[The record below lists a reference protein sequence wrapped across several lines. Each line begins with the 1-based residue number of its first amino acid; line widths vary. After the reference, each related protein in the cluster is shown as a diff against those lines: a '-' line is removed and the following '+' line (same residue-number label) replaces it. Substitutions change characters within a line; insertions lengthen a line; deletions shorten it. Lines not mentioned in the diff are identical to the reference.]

1 LFFKVKFISLKSC
14 IISNITSSFPVTPEY
29 KALVASKLL
38 FVSTIVLFCFI
49 ICLLCGI
56 LIIEV
61 DIMLDVNK
69 QKIMKA
75 VLVFIAYFAYNMVVN
90 CFCEVLGIKDPIMI
104 SFIAD
109 ILFSVVIIFFY
120 RKEIYK
126 SICDFRKDYS
136 FKKRFVIVVLGVLI
150 LFVLNILGGIVSE
163 MLFSDLYDVDQN
175 TTMIYEL
182 ANMSTIYTIFKTLIF
197 ASIVENIVFRVS
209 IRELVRNN
217 FAFIIVSSLIYA
229 LVNVMYS
236 DFTLLTIVDMV
247 QYFLIS
253 FTLSSIYVKYKDSIY
268 PVMMI
273 LFCYN
278 MIPLAILL
286 FGIGA

>member
-1 LFFKVKFISLKSC
+1 
-14 IISNITSSFPVTPEY
+14 
-29 KALVASKLL
+29 
-38 FVSTIVLFCFI
+38 
-49 ICLLCGI
+49 
-56 LIIEV
+56 
-61 DIMLDVNK
+61 MLDVNK

>member
-1 LFFKVKFISLKSC
+1 
-14 IISNITSSFPVTPEY
+14 
-29 KALVASKLL
+29 
-38 FVSTIVLFCFI
+38 
-49 ICLLCGI
+49 
-56 LIIEV
+56 
-61 DIMLDVNK
+61 MLDVNK

-136 FKKRFVIVVLGVLI
+136 FKKRFVVVILGVLI

-163 MLFSDLYDVDQN
+163 MLFSDLYDVDQD

-273 LFCYN
+273 LFYYN

>member
-1 LFFKVKFISLKSC
+1 
-14 IISNITSSFPVTPEY
+14 
-29 KALVASKLL
+29 
-38 FVSTIVLFCFI
+38 
-49 ICLLCGI
+49 
-56 LIIEV
+56 
-61 DIMLDVNK
+61 MLDVNK

-253 FTLSSIYVKYKDSIY
+253 FTLSSIYVKYKDSIC

>member
-1 LFFKVKFISLKSC
+1 
-14 IISNITSSFPVTPEY
+14 
-29 KALVASKLL
+29 
-38 FVSTIVLFCFI
+38 
-49 ICLLCGI
+49 
-56 LIIEV
+56 
-61 DIMLDVNK
+61 MLDVNK

-136 FKKRFVIVVLGVLI
+136 FKKRFVVVILGVLI

>member
-1 LFFKVKFISLKSC
+1 
-14 IISNITSSFPVTPEY
+14 
-29 KALVASKLL
+29 
-38 FVSTIVLFCFI
+38 
-49 ICLLCGI
+49 
-56 LIIEV
+56 
-61 DIMLDVNK
+61 MLDVNK

-136 FKKRFVIVVLGVLI
+136 FKKRFVVVILGVLI

-286 FGIGA
+286 FGIGAW

>member
-1 LFFKVKFISLKSC
+1 
-14 IISNITSSFPVTPEY
+14 
-29 KALVASKLL
+29 
-38 FVSTIVLFCFI
+38 
-49 ICLLCGI
+49 
-56 LIIEV
+56 
-61 DIMLDVNK
+61 MLDVNK

-109 ILFSVVIIFFY
+109 ILFSVVIVFFY

-136 FKKRFVIVVLGVLI
+136 FKKRFVVVILGVLI

>member
-1 LFFKVKFISLKSC
+1 
-14 IISNITSSFPVTPEY
+14 
-29 KALVASKLL
+29 
-38 FVSTIVLFCFI
+38 
-49 ICLLCGI
+49 
-56 LIIEV
+56 
-61 DIMLDVNK
+61 MLDVNK

-286 FGIGA
+286 FGIGAW

>member
-1 LFFKVKFISLKSC
+1 M
-14 IISNITSSFPVTPEY
+14 
-29 KALVASKLL
+29 LV
-38 FVSTIVLFCFI
+38 
-49 ICLLCGI
+49 
-56 LIIEV
+56 
-61 DIMLDVNK
+61 DNR

-90 CFCEVLGIKDPIMI
+90 CFCEVLGVKDPIVV

-109 ILFSVVIIFFY
+109 ILFSIVIIFLY
-120 RKEIYK
+120 RKEIVK
-126 SICDFRKDYS
+126 SICDFRKNYS
-136 FKKRFVIVVLGVLI
+136 FKRRFIIVWLGVLI
-150 LFVLNILGGIVSE
+150 LFALNILGGIVTE
-163 MLFSDLYDVDQN
+163 ILFSDLYDVDQN

-197 ASIVENIVFRVS
+197 ASVVENVVFRVS
-209 IRELVRNN
+209 IRELVKNN
-217 FAFIIVSSLIYA
+217 FAFIVVSSLIYA
-229 LVNVMYS
+229 LVNIMYS

-253 FTLSSIYVKYKDSIY
+253 VTLSSVYIKYKDSIY

-278 MIPLAILL
+278 MIPLTILL

>member
-1 LFFKVKFISLKSC
+1 
-14 IISNITSSFPVTPEY
+14 
-29 KALVASKLL
+29 
-38 FVSTIVLFCFI
+38 
-49 ICLLCGI
+49 
-56 LIIEV
+56 
-61 DIMLDVNK
+61 MLDVNK

-136 FKKRFVIVVLGVLI
+136 FKKRFVVVILGVLI

-273 LFCYN
+273 LFYYN

>member
-1 LFFKVKFISLKSC
+1 
-14 IISNITSSFPVTPEY
+14 
-29 KALVASKLL
+29 
-38 FVSTIVLFCFI
+38 
-49 ICLLCGI
+49 
-56 LIIEV
+56 
-61 DIMLDVNK
+61 MLDVNK

-136 FKKRFVIVVLGVLI
+136 FKKRFVVVILGVLI

-253 FTLSSIYVKYKDSIY
+253 FTLSSIYIKYKDSIY

-278 MIPLAILL
+278 MIPLTILL
-286 FGIGA
+286 FGIGAW